1 MVWYRYPHGPASFE
15 MEWKILDGGFVEL
28 NFTNAFVDASGAVTP
43 GLAGPRAVSSFWHD
57 CHRCLDRYATSAHPA
72 RIGDQSVGRDHT
84 WTAATERGRTEYR
97 IEDGGLTV
105 RGYVEADGEKRL
117 FGETHYTRVNGGI

>member
-28 NFTNAFVDASGAVTP
+28 NFTNSFVEASGAVTP
-43 GLAGPRAVSSFWHD
+43 VLQARALYRPSGTTAIGAWIDTRPQRIQLESEISQ
-57 CHRCLDRYATSAHPA
+57 SAVITT
-72 RIGDQSVGRDHT
+72 R
-84 WTAATERGRTEYR
+84 TAATERRRTEYR

-105 RGYVEADGEKRL
+105 RDYVEADGEMRL
-117 FGETHYTRVNGGI
+117 FGEAHYTRVNGGI

>member
-1 MVWYRYPHGPASFE
+1 MGRPASFE

-28 NFTNAFVDASGAVTP
+28 NFTNAFVEASGAVTP
-43 GLAGPRAVSSFWHD
+43 VLQARALYRPSGTTAIGVWIDTRPQRIQLESEISQ
-57 CHRCLDRYATSAHPA
+57 SAV
-72 RIGDQSVGRDHT
+72 ITT

-105 RGYVEADGEKRL
+105 RDYVEADGEMRL
-117 FGETHYTRVNGGI
+117 FGEAHYTRVNGGI